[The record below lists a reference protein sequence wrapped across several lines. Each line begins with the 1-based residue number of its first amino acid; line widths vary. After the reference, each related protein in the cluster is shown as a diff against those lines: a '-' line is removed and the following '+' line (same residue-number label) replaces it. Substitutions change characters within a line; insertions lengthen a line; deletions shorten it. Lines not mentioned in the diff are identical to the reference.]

1 MPLNIPAITNL
12 LLQVT
17 SPRTSL
23 ACLTTRD
30 GQLLAYYSLNRSEEE
45 AKTIGA
51 LAAGLMNSSTPPTTV
66 SALCELG
73 SIYVSLL
80 PPYFLL
86 VLLGDGES
94 GMLETLGLKARLLED
109 RLREPLSYI

>member
-1 MPLNIPAITNL
+1 MPLNIPAITDL
-12 LLQVT
+12 LVQVT
-17 SPRTSL
+17 SSRTNL

-51 LAAGLMNSSTPPTTV
+51 LAAGLMTSSPPPPTV

-73 SIYVSLL
+73 SIHVSLL

-86 VLLGDGES
+86 VLLGDS
-94 GMLETLGLKARLLED
+94 GPGMMETLALKARLLED
-109 RLREPLSYI
+109 RLRAPLSYI